1 MTSSPGRRP
10 RATGLARETALV
22 DAALEEIVAAGIDRL
37 TMVGV
42 ARRAGVTTGAIYPRF
57 ESPTEL
63 AVRVWEERAWPALE
77 RHLDGALLEVGSPSM
92 ASTAERLVDAP
103 ADLVVAAEF
112 LVVGARDA
120 ALREVIVPSVHEWLT
135 RHGGTVGF
143 YDSPSVALVSLA
155 ALVTGPLAIALTGE
169 VPRKDW
175 ASGLAGFGGALFTDL
190 LPRARGRVEAAPLHF
205 AVPST
210 GDALRDALIAAAIE
224 VVVEVGFERSTVAR
238 LARRSAYST
247 QAIYLRYPTKAALLI
262 DVVETALFPLMR
274 LVGEAN
280 LAAFS
285 SPSPAAGLGAVAA
298 GYLAPDWERWRR
310 LRLETQLAARHE
322 SDLARVFATEHERS
336 ASDWS
341 SEARSRFVGA
351 QGMPMLEVLPWISR
365 AGSLG
370 TFLLQPFLPGLDE
383 LDWEA
388 AFSAAIAGFIGLAA
402 DGRSG
407 A

>member
-1 MTSSPGRRP
+1 MTGGEDGARRT
-10 RATGLARETALV
+10 RGSGVARESALV
-22 DAALEEIVAAGIDRL
+22 DAALEEIVAVGPDRL

-42 ARRAGVTTGAIYPRF
+42 ARRAGVTTGALYPRF

-63 AVRVWEERAWPALE
+63 AVRVWEDRAWPALE
-77 RHLDGALLEVGSPSM
+77 RHLDGALLEVGGTTM
-92 ASTAERLVDAP
+92 TATAARLVSPPDE
-103 ADLVVAAEF
+103 LVVAAEL
-112 LVVGARDA
+112 LVVAGRDP
-120 ALREVIVPSVHEWLT
+120 ALREVVGPRVHDWLT

-155 ALVTGPLAIALTGE
+155 VLVTGPLAIALTGE
-169 VPRKDW
+169 VPDRDW
-175 ASGLAGFGGALFTDL
+175 ARGLAGFGGALFTDL
-190 LPRARGRVEAAPLHF
+190 MPRARGRVAPATLDF

-210 GDALRDALIAAAIE
+210 DDPLRDALIAAAVD
-224 VVVEVGFERSTVAR
+224 VVVEVGFERATVAR

-247 QAIYLRYPTKAALLI
+247 QAIYLRHPTKAALFV
-262 DVVETALFPLMR
+262 DVVESALFPMMR
-274 LVGEAN
+274 FVGEAN

-298 GYLAPDWERWRR
+298 AYLAPEWQRWRR

-322 SDLARVFATEHERS
+322 PDLARIFATEHERS

-341 SEARSRFVGA
+341 SEARLRFGGA
-351 QGMPMLEVLPWISR
+351 GGPLLEVLPWISR

-370 TFLLQPFLPGLDE
+370 TFLLEPFLPRLEE

-388 AFSAAIAGFIGLAA
+388 AFSAALAGLVRSAA
-402 DGRSG
+402 ED
-407 A
+407 